1 MQSTPLIGRSVLVV
15 EDEAL
20 VFLDIAKAFEVVGAT
35 VLAAPTLASAIQLV
49 EREGLSAAVIDFGLG
64 HCDADV
70 VCVRLK
76 ERNIPFI
83 LHSGYSHI
91 GDCHGGVVVP
101 KPANPSVLVDTVV
114 KLLHWEPSRRLHVVN
129 AAGPN
134 RGCTG

>member
-1 MQSTPLIGRSVLVV
+1 MQSTPLVGRTVLIV

-20 VFLDIAKAFEVVGAT
+20 ISLDIAKAFEVVGAT
-35 VLAAPTLASAIQLV
+35 VLAAATLASAVQLV
-49 EREGLSAAVIDFGLG
+49 ESEGLSTAVIDFWLG

-91 GDCHGGVVVP
+91 SNCHGGVVVP
-101 KPANPSVLVDTVV
+101 KPASPSVLVDTVV
-114 KLLHWEPSRRLHVVN
+114 KLLHWEPSRRLHVAN
-129 AAGPN
+129 EAGPN
-134 RGCTG
+134 RGCVG